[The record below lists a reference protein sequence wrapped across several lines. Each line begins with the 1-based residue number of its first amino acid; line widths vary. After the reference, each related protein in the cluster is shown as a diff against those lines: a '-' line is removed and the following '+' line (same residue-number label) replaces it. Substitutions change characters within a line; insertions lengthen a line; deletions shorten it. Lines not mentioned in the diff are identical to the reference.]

1 MSAQKITVSLSD
13 GLYERLQ
20 AVKGEFNMS
29 RVCQDAI
36 EHAVWREEDRKKHYD
51 SLEQKKA
58 AAIKRLAAEKEEYN
72 KQYEE
77 EGRKEGYESAT
88 DMTYEQLLSV
98 AVEEDYSAI
107 NEMVEQ
113 DKYGEHLY
121 RRNDKTF
128 NEEAYTDGW
137 VKGVKEFYEEIQDSE

>member
-51 SLEQKKA
+51 SLEQ
-58 AAIKRLAAEKEEYN
+58 
-72 KQYEE
+72 
-77 EGRKEGYESAT
+77 
-88 DMTYEQLLSV
+88 
-98 AVEEDYSAI
+98 
-107 NEMVEQ
+107 
-113 DKYGEHLY
+113 
-121 RRNDKTF
+121 
-128 NEEAYTDGW
+128 
-137 VKGVKEFYEEIQDSE
+137 